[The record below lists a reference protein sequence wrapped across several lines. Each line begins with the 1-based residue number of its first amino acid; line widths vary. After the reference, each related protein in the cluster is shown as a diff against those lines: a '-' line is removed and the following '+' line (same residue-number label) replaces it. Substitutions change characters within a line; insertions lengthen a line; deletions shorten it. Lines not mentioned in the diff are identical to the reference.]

1 MATSQ
6 LSALGWKVVP
16 KVGGGLR
23 LIRNSLAELMLACQE
38 QTQPI
43 NICYAVLKVGVGSD
57 PAV

>member
-38 QTQPI
+38 QT
-43 NICYAVLKVGVGSD
+43 
-57 PAV
+57 PANQYLLRRS